1 MLQNVSINFLF
12 AKGGSLSQNLLD
24 PNRIYQIVEK
34 IKELARQQVAN
45 GNKDINFDEL
55 VAFLANKELGFVG
68 NEPDTLGEPKQ
79 ILLEKDKDVRW

>member
-34 IKELARQQVAN
+34 IKELARQQLAN
-45 GNKDINFDEL
+45 GNNDINFDEL

-68 NEPDTLGEPKQ
+68 DAPDALGEPKQ